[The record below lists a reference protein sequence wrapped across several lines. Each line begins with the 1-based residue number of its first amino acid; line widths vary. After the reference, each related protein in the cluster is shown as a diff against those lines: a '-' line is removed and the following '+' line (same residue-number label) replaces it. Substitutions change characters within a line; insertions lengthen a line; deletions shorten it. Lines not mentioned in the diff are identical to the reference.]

1 MRESRSVLNHGPT
14 HLLVNPAAGG
24 RRSERWLRE
33 LRDFAAASLRSA
45 QFHLAE
51 SRQHMERIAAGLIRQ
66 GAKALLAVGGD
77 GTLQTLV
84 NVPGI
89 GEITVGILPSGSGN
103 DFASALRL
111 PHNPVDALRGVLDGC
126 IRRVDLTRARTA

>member
-1 MRESRSVLNHGPT
+1 MRASQSVLNHGPT

-33 LRDFAAASLRSA
+33 LRDFTAASLRSA
-45 QFHLAE
+45 QFHLVE
-51 SRQHMERIAAGLIRQ
+51 SPQHMERIAAGLIRQ
-66 GAKALLAVGGD
+66 GAKAVLAVGGD

-89 GEITVGILPSGSGN
+89 GEITVGILPSGSG
-103 DFASALRL
+103 DVSASALRL
-111 PHNPVDALRGVLDGC
+111 PHTPLDALRGVWDGC
-126 IRRVDLTRARTA
+126 IRRVDLTPTRTA